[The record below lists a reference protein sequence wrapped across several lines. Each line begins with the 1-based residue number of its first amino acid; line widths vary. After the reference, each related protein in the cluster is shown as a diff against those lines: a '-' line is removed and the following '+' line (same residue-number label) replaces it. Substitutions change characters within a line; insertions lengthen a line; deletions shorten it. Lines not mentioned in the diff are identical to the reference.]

1 MSFWESPSIPNKCR
15 LLRTNEVFGAMVIKV
30 RPIGATR
37 CPGKGATR
45 RFTSP
50 RGIVNRPLAGHEPL
64 RFAASST
71 QNRSF
76 FAPAIAIAGIVIL
89 SGALVSN
96 PLAYDPA
103 LPTYDATL
111 HCD

>member
-15 LLRTNEVFGAMVIKV
+15 LLRTNEGFGAMVIKA

-50 RGIVNRPLAGHEPL
+50 HGDR
-64 RFAASST
+64 
-71 QNRSF
+71 
-76 FAPAIAIAGIVIL
+76 
-89 SGALVSN
+89 
-96 PLAYDPA
+96 
-103 LPTYDATL
+103 
-111 HCD
+111 